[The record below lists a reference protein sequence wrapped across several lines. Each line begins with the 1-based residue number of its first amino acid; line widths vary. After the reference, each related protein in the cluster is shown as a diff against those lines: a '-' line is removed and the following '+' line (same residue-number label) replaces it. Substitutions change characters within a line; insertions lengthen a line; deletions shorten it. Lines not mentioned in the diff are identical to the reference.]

1 MLRGIRKASANWLGR
16 IVLAGVMGLLVVS
29 FAIWGINDIF
39 RGFGRSTFA
48 TIGRTEI
55 SIDQFQNLY
64 RDRLQQLGRQIG
76 KNITLDQARAAGLD
90 RRIVDQIMSDFV
102 IDERARQLGLAASDS
117 EISRRIT
124 SDPTFQSPNG
134 QFDRQ
139 RFEFVLRQA
148 GFTEGRFIAE
158 QRREMLRRQ
167 LRDTI
172 VGAPIV
178 PKAAVEAADRYRN
191 EQRTI
196 EYVLFDRVQAGEI
209 PTPAPEALASYF
221 DEHKASFRAPEY
233 RKLVIVSLIPSEL
246 AHAIEIS
253 DEDVQRAYEERKA
266 SYSVAERRQ
275 VQQIVFENSEEA
287 GAASERIAKGE
298 SFDAI
303 AKDRGLTEQDID
315 LGTVAKSAM
324 IDRDVADAA
333 FALKEGDVSAPVRGR
348 FGTVLVRVVKI
359 EPGKI
364 PSLEEIGGQIRTDL
378 ATERAKEQLNEVY
391 NKVEDELSV
400 GKPLAEVA
408 ESFKLASRTIEVDR
422 TGKDP
427 DGKSASDIP
436 EAQRLLASAFTTDI
450 GIENDPLQLQGGYV
464 WYEVAGITPARDRT
478 LDEVKDQVEARWRE
492 DEVASR
498 LTAKARDLVEKVTG
512 GTPLAD
518 AAGADGLKVE
528 TKSEIKRGAPAS
540 PLSAQAVNVAFRTA
554 KDGVAIA
561 PAEKAA
567 EQVVFRVT
575 DIVVPK
581 FDPESEQA
589 KQLRQALN
597 TAFADDLYQAYIA
610 KIQDEVGV
618 TPPSQTALRQV
629 VTGQN
634 APADED

>member
-39 RGFGRSTFA
+39 RGFGRSTFGK
-48 TIGRTEI
+48 IGHTEI
-55 SIDQFQNLY
+55 SIEQFRDLY

-90 RRIVDQIMSDFV
+90 RRIVNQIVSDFV
-102 IDERARQLGLAASDS
+102 IDERARELGLAASDS

-124 SDPTFQSPNG
+124 SDPTFQGPNG

-139 RFEFVLRQA
+139 RFEYVLRQA

-167 LRDTI
+167 LAGTI
-172 VGAPIV
+172 IGAPMV

-196 EYVLFDRVQAGEI
+196 EYVLFDRAQAGEI
-209 PTPAPEALASYF
+209 PAPEPGALASYF

-266 SYSVAERRQ
+266 SYSVPERRQ
-275 VQQIVFENSEEA
+275 IQQIVFENSEEA
-287 GAASERIAKGE
+287 QAASERIAKGE

-303 AKDRGLTEQDID
+303 AKERGLTEQDID

-333 FALKEGDVSAPVRGR
+333 FALKEGDVSAPVQGR
-348 FGTVLVRVVKI
+348 FGTVLVKVVKI

-364 PSLEEIGGQIRTDL
+364 PSVEEIGAQIQTLL
-378 ATERAKEQLNEVY
+378 ATQRAKEQLNEVD
-391 NKVEDELSV
+391 NNLEDELSV
-400 GKPLAEVA
+400 GRPLAEVA
-408 ESFKLASRTIEVDR
+408 ESLKLASRTIEVDR

-427 DGKSASDIP
+427 EGKPVSDVP
-436 EAQRLLASAFTTDI
+436 EAQRLLPSAFATDI

-464 WYEVAGITPARDRT
+464 WYEVAGITPLRDRT

-498 LTAKARDLVEKVTG
+498 LNAKARDLAEKVTG

-528 TKSEIKRGAPAS
+528 TKSEIKRGALAS
-540 PLSAQAVNVAFRTA
+540 PLSAQAVNVVFRTA
-554 KDGVAIA
+554 KDGLAIA
-561 PAEKAA
+561 PAENTP
-567 EQVVFRVT
+567 EQVVF
-575 DIVVPK
+575 
-581 FDPESEQA
+581 
-589 KQLRQALN
+589 
-597 TAFADDLYQAYIA
+597 
-610 KIQDEVGV
+610 
-618 TPPSQTALRQV
+618 
-629 VTGQN
+629 
-634 APADED
+634 

>member
-1 MLRGIRKASANWLGR
+1 
-16 IVLAGVMGLLVVS
+16 MGLLVVS

-48 TIGRTEI
+48 QIGRTEI

-90 RRIVDQIMSDFV
+90 RRIVNQIMSDFV

-167 LRDTI
+167 VRDTI

-196 EYVLFDRVQAGEI
+196 EYVLFDRAQAGEI
-209 PTPAPEALASYF
+209 PELAPEALASYF

-275 VQQIVFENSEEA
+275 VQQIVFGNSEEA

-303 AKDRGLTEQDID
+303 AKDRGLSEQDID

-333 FALKEGDVSAPVRGR
+333 FALKEGEVSAPVQGR

-427 DGKSASDIP
+427 DGKLASDIP

-464 WYEVAGITPARDRT
+464 WYEVAGITPARDHT

-498 LTAKARDLVEKVTG
+498 LNTKARDLVEKVTG

-518 AAGADGLKVE
+518 AASADGLKVE

-540 PLSAQAVNVAFRTA
+540 PLSAQAVNVVFRTA
-554 KDGVAIA
+554 KDGIAIA
-561 PAEKAA
+561 PAEQAA

-618 TPPSQTALRQV
+618 TPPGQAALRQV

-634 APADED
+634 APVDED